1 MIAERFAQHIDA
13 EGYAILATLVDEA
26 QEKVQP
32 VVRVGSQAEQQAIDI
47 TDRIVGGSIIYGS
60 AVEAGSESMKRCQNG
75 QCVVLRGEGMQRFR
89 KLIHSVSR
97 EREVN
102 ASVTSKFIEQILFD
116 WLLES
121 HDGKRVTQSLSL
133 RLSNAIEAAIR
144 TYKVH
149 FLIMHLDIKR
159 PFQIGRCD
167 FGFFTGS
174 FFDSLQGKTP
184 ADPNSGFAVAR
195 EKYQGKVYVAIEIT
209 AQSQRAGEIAL
220 EHCSLA
226 VDVLKICS
234 DTLDDPTYRLS
245 FDIDRRV
252 RENLMNETILCEVG
266 KTDSFNVTYTRQP
279 NHHVIGDDEFAR
291 MKSRQCGD
299 LHRFLHSLSASP
311 SELEKLI
318 LNAIRRFG
326 AAISISVLHQRTSEL
341 FTILESLVVENNDSR
356 IIDSLCR
363 YCSRLI
369 FIKVDDRVDAIR
381 ILKAMY
387 EVRSAWVHHA
397 KAKNFDMNDMRR
409 LQLIVLMVLLS
420 LIQKSKSV
428 KTKKEVLAE
437 IDSAILAAG

>member
-1 MIAERFAQHIDA
+1 MIAERLAQHIDA
-13 EGYAILATLVDEA
+13 EGYAILSTLVDEI

-32 VVRVGSQAEQQAIDI
+32 DVRVGSQAEQQAIDI

-60 AVEAGSESMKRCQNG
+60 ALEGSGEYMKRCRHG
-75 QCVVLRGEGMQRFR
+75 QCVVLRGKGMERFR

-97 EREVN
+97 EREVY
-102 ASVTSKFIEQILFD
+102 ASVTTNFVEQTLFA
-116 WLLES
+116 WLLDS
-121 HDGKRVTQSLSL
+121 HDSKRVTQSLSVH
-133 RLSNAIEAAIR
+133 LSNAIEAAIR

-167 FGFFTGS
+167 FGFFSGS
-174 FFDSLQGKTP
+174 FFDSLQGNSP
-184 ADPNSGFAVAR
+184 EDPNSGFEVAR
-195 EKYQGKVYVAIEIT
+195 EKYQGKVFVAIEVR
-209 AQSQRAGEIAL
+209 AEAQRAGEIAL

-234 DTLDDPTYRLS
+234 DTLDDPTYKLS
-245 FDIDRRV
+245 FDMDRRV

-266 KTDSFNVTYTRQP
+266 KADSFNVTYTRQP
-279 NHHVIGDDEFAR
+279 NHHAIGDEEFAR

-299 LHRFLHSLSASP
+299 IHRFIRSLSASP
-311 SELEKLI
+311 SEIERLI

-326 AAISISVLHQRTSEL
+326 AAISTTVLHQRTSEL
-341 FTILESLVVENNDSR
+341 FTILESLVVEDNDSR
-356 IIDSLCR
+356 IIDSLCK

-369 FIKVDDRVDAIR
+369 FRKVEDRVDAIR

-387 EVRSAWVHHA
+387 KVRSAWMHHA
-397 KAKNFDMNDMRR
+397 KAKEFDMNDMRR

-428 KTKKEVLAE
+428 KTKREVLAE

>member
-13 EGYAILATLVDEA
+13 EGYAILATLVEEA
-26 QEKVQP
+26 QEKAQP
-32 VVRVGSQAEQQAIDI
+32 DVRVGSQAEQQAIDM

-60 AVEAGSESMKRCQNG
+60 ALEGSGEYIKRCQNG
-75 QCVVLRGEGMQRFR
+75 QCVVLRGEGIERFR
-89 KLIHSVSR
+89 KLIHSVSK
-97 EREVN
+97 EREVY
-102 ASVTSKFIEQILFD
+102 AAVTSRFVEQTLFK
-116 WLLES
+116 WLIDS
-121 HDGKRVTQSLSL
+121 HDNKRAAQSLSVHL
-133 RLSNAIEAAIR
+133 INTIEAAIR

-159 PFQIGRCD
+159 PFQIGQCD
-167 FGFFTGS
+167 FGFFTRS
-174 FFDSLQGKTP
+174 FFDSLQGKGP
-184 ADPNSGFAVAR
+184 SDPNSGFAVAR
-195 EKYQGKVYVAIEIT
+195 EKYQGKVYVAIEIR
-209 AQSQRAGEIAL
+209 AEAQRAGEIAL
-220 EHCSLA
+220 EHCGLA

-234 DTLDDPTYRLS
+234 DTLDDPTYKLS

-266 KTDSFNVTYTRQP
+266 RADSFNVTYTRQP
-279 NHHVIGDDEFAR
+279 NYHAIGDEEFAR

-299 LHRFLHSLSASP
+299 LHRFLLSLSASP

-326 AAISISVLHQRTSEL
+326 AAISTAILHQRTSEL

-356 IIDSLCR
+356 IIESLCK

-369 FIKVDDRVDAIR
+369 FKKVSDRVDAIR
-381 ILKAMY
+381 ILKSMY

-428 KTKKEVLAE
+428 RTKKEVLAE
-437 IDSAILAAG
+437 IDGAILAAG